1 MWRSSIAAATTG
13 RCRRLL
19 PPPAAAHCVPRPL
32 HSFHTDVLLD
42 LGTGQELDWRVP
54 QAPQMAM
61 APQPMAM
68 APQPMAA
75 AHPGMPQPPP
85 QQ

>member
-1 MWRSSIAAATTG
+1 
-13 RCRRLL
+13 
-19 PPPAAAHCVPRPL
+19 
-32 HSFHTDVLLD
+32 VLLD

-61 APQPMAM
+61 APQPTAMAPQPTAM